1 MATVEIEYSVPH
13 GYRRRAEDIRDQIQ
27 EELGE
32 GVDDIVLVEGD
43 KMDFLVRVDGE
54 MIFSKKKQGYNP
66 KKIMARLKQ
75 HIPQPDPDEEGEEAE
90 AAA

>member
-1 MATVEIEYSVPH
+1 MPSVEIEYSVPH

-32 GVDDIVLVEGD
+32 TVDEVVLTEGD
-43 KMDFLVRVDGE
+43 KMDFLVRVDGDLV
-54 MIFSKKKQGYNP
+54 FDKKKQGYNP

-75 HIPQPDPDEEGEEAE
+75 RIPQPEPDEEGEQAE